1 MNADGTEKRIP
12 TRLFHDLRRSGVRN
26 MIRAGVPERVAME
39 ISGHRTRAIFDRC
52 NIVSETDLRT
62 AMQRTS
68 EYVSAQPARPHRHIP
83 ACRGGRDEQPGA
95 RRDEEIGESGHCRLR
110 AAATAVV

>member
-39 ISGHRTRAIFDRC
+39 ISGHRTRAIFDRY

-62 AMQRTS
+62 AMQR
-68 EYVSAQPARPHRHIP
+68 RP
-83 ACRGGRDEQPGA
+83 RDEQPGA